1 MENNNRLMPH
11 IRRTTHIMMFA
22 HRNCFDFH
30 IFNARQSF
38 DFWRTRLQVIL
49 KHPIL
54 QAFAC
59 EPVRSFI
66 LIQAHPRPGGLNSI
80 QQKTH
85 Y

>member
-30 IFNARQSF
+30 LFNARQSF

-49 KHPIL
+49 KHFIL
-54 QAFAC
+54 QAIAC
-59 EPVRSFI
+59 EHVRSFN
-66 LIQAHPRPGGLNSI
+66 LIQTHPQPGGLNFNH
-80 QQKTH
+80 QKAI